1 MSAAVGYQYV
11 AVDRAGVKRRG
22 AVRASDEQDAY
33 RKISGLGYTP
43 VRLRPAREKKPLLRL
58 KRRRVKPGEI
68 SHFTYQLSV
77 LLEARIPIDDGLRSI
92 AEQEPND
99 RLKKILFEIASA
111 IQAGSSIT
119 DAMAQHRRV
128 FGDIYVETVRAAER
142 SGNLIKV
149 LNSLSETLER
159 QTESARQVRSALMYP
174 AIVTIALGSAVL
186 FLLAFV
192 VPRFA
197 DMFANRGVDLPALTV
212 ALQSAGLF
220 LRDYWWAYL
229 PVLLAVGLGVRAAW
243 RRPQGRD
250 LLDRWLHRVP
260 YLKRVLVGVAVS
272 RFARVFGLSLGSGL
286 GLIESLEMSGRAAG
300 RPLLLKDTRMM
311 IEQVRQGGRLAD
323 VLRECEYLPGFS
335 RRMLAAGEQSAELTR
350 MCNIVARHYDRET
363 ERLTKNAA
371 TIIEPIL
378 IAALTVVVLIIAL
391 AVFLPMWNMVE
402 LVG

>member
-1 MSAAVGYQYV
+1 MSAAVSYQYV
-11 AVDRAGVKRRG
+11 AVDRAGVKRHG
-22 AVRASDEQDAY
+22 AVRASTEQDAY
-33 RKISGLGYTP
+33 RKVAGLGYTP
-43 VRLRPAREKKPLLRL
+43 VRLRRAREKKPLLRF
-58 KRRRVKPGEI
+58 KRRRVRLVEI

-77 LLEARIPIDDGLRSI
+77 LLQARIPIDDGLRSI

-99 RLKKILFEIASA
+99 RLKAILIEIASA

-119 DAMAQHRRV
+119 EAMAQHRRV

-159 QTESARQVRSALMYP
+159 QTESARQVRGALMYP
-174 AIVTIALGSAVL
+174 VIVTAALGLAVL
-186 FLLAFV
+186 FLLIFV

-197 DMFANRGVDLPALTV
+197 EMFANRGVDLPALTV

-220 LRDYWWAYL
+220 LRNQWWAYL

-243 RRPQGRD
+243 RRPQGRARI
-250 LLDRWLHRVP
+250 DRWLHRVP

-300 RPLLLKDTRMM
+300 RPLLLRDTRML
-311 IEQVRQGGRLAD
+311 IEQVRQGGRLAEA
-323 VLRECEYLPGFS
+323 LRQCEYLPGFT

-350 MCNIVARHYDRET
+350 MCDIVARHYDREV

-378 IAALTVVVLIIAL
+378 IASLTGVVLVVAL
-391 AVFLPMWNMVE
+391 AVFLPMWSMVE